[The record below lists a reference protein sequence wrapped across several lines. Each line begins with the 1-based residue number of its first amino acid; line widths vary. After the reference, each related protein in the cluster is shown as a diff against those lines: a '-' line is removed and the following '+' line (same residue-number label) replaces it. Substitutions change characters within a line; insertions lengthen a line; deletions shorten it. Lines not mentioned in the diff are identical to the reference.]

1 MKIWKEVA
9 QFVVII
15 LCCIAATAVTKVDTY
30 DASPMMETTTVIVE
44 TTTVLETTTI
54 VETTTEE
61 DTSLIKTTTA
71 RTTKLATLEDEYGR
85 YYLFNASVTAYCP
98 CAKCCGKHSY
108 NRPVDENGDPIIY
121 TSSGVRAMPG
131 YTLGMSK
138 EFAYGTKVFIPGVG
152 MCEVQD
158 RGGAVKGNVIDLF
171 CATHEEACKWGRKSI
186 QVKIYY

>member
-30 DASPMMETTTVIVE
+30 DASPVMETTTVIVE
-44 TTTVLETTTI
+44 TTTVPETTTI
-54 VETTTEE
+54 VETTTE
-61 DTSLIKTTTA
+61 DTSLIETTTA
-71 RTTKLATLEDEYGR
+71 RTTKPAILEDENGR

-108 NRPVDENGDPIIY
+108 NRPVDENGDPTIY
-121 TSSGVRAMPG
+121 TSSGARAMPG